1 MAVSVPNIRP
11 AENLPSMPMPWATR
25 PSMKI
30 PATGASQTPPVATVG
45 PAVRSAI
52 GQAIG
57 RQLKPHWVVPQ
68 GAETELLVTRVRFRL
83 ARDGSLVGEP
93 EVLDTTGVTDANRN
107 QVQRHREQALRAIR
121 LAAPFDLPEEFYSA
135 WQVVTSNFDR
145 RLAQ

>member
-1 MAVSVPNIRP
+1 MGEDFLTGVPGAR
-11 AENLPSMPMPWATR
+11 
-25 PSMKI
+25 
-30 PATGASQTPPVATVG
+30 ATGTSQTPPAAAVG

-83 ARDGSLVGEP
+83 ARDGSLIGEP

-121 LAAPFDLPEEFYSA
+121 LAAPFDLPDEFYSA